1 MKTKLYS
8 FLNKPYAVVLIM
20 LIAPLFG
27 FIDRNLTFFFG
38 LGIIFLILKGSKF
51 DWERFGIGQ
60 KFTRKTLVKSLIISV
75 VLFIV
80 FSFLIDPLLIKW
92 FGDFELSSIND
103 IRGNLLAFIILM
115 GIVWIFA
122 AFGEEILFRGY
133 YMKALAELFGNNNK
147 AWILSA
153 IITSF
158 YFGISHAYQG
168 ITGIVSV
175 FLWSFVISMIFNKNR
190 NNLLLLVLIHGIYD
204 TIGIT
209 LIYFNKDHIITDW
222 VQTTFLNM

>member
-1 MKTKLYS
+1 MKTKLYN

-27 FIDRNLTFFFG
+27 FIDRNLSFFFG
-38 LGIIFLILKGSKF
+38 LGVAFLILWGSNF
-51 DWERFGIGQ
+51 DWSRFGIGQ
-60 KFTRKTLVKSLIISV
+60 KITRKTIIKSLIISI

-80 FSFLIDPLLIKW
+80 FSFIIDPLLIKW
-92 FGDFELSSIND
+92 FGDFDLSSIND
-103 IRGNLLAFIILM
+103 IRGNFLGFIILM
-115 GIVWIFA
+115 VIVWVFA

-147 AWILSA
+147 AWVFSA
-153 IITSF
+153 FITSL

-168 ITGIVSV
+168 ITGVVSV
-175 FLWSFVISMIFNKNR
+175 FLWSFVISLIFNKNR
-190 NNLLLLVLIHGIYD
+190 NNLLLLVLIHGIED

-209 LIYFNKDHIITDW
+209 LIYLNKDHIITDW
-222 VQTTFLNM
+222 VHQMLS

>member
-1 MKTKLYS
+1 MKTKLYN

-27 FIDRNLTFFFG
+27 FIDRNLSFFFG
-38 LGIIFLILKGSKF
+38 LGVAFLILWRSNF
-51 DWERFGIGQ
+51 DWSRFGIGQ
-60 KFTRKTLVKSLIISV
+60 KITRKTIIKSLIISI

-80 FSFLIDPLLIKW
+80 FSFIIDPLLIKL
-92 FGDFELSSIND
+92 FGDFDLSSIND
-103 IRGNLLAFIILM
+103 IRGNLLGFIILM
-115 GIVWIFA
+115 VIVWVFA

-147 AWILSA
+147 AWVFSA
-153 IITSF
+153 FITSL

-168 ITGIVSV
+168 ITGVVSV
-175 FLWSFVISMIFNKNR
+175 FLWSFVISLIFNKNR
-190 NNLLLLVLIHGIYD
+190 NNLLLLVLIHGIED

-209 LIYFNKDHIITDW
+209 LIFLNKDHLITEW
-222 VQTTFLNM
+222 VQQLF

>member
-1 MKTKLYS
+1 MKTNLYN

-38 LGIIFLILKGSKF
+38 LGVAFLILWGSNF
-51 DWERFGIGQ
+51 DWSRFGIGQ
-60 KFTRKTLVKSLIISV
+60 KITRKTIIKSLIIAI

-80 FSFLIDPLLIKW
+80 FSFIIDPLLIKW
-92 FGDFELSSIND
+92 FGDFDLSSIND
-103 IRGNLLAFIILM
+103 IRGNLLGFIILM
-115 GIVWIFA
+115 VIVWVFA

-147 AWILSA
+147 AWIFSA
-153 IITSF
+153 FITSL

-168 ITGIVSV
+168 ITGVVSV
-175 FLWSFVISMIFNKNR
+175 FLWSFVISLIFNKNR
-190 NNLLLLVLIHGIYD
+190 NNLLLLVLIHGIED

-209 LIYFNKDHIITDW
+209 LIYLNKDHIISDW
-222 VQTTFLNM
+222 VQQMF